1 MLVSCWSV
9 KGGSGTTVVA
19 ASLALML
26 AKSAPDG
33 VLLVDLGGDVPAVL
47 GMSEPSGPGVAE
59 WLDAGSA
66 VPVEGWGRLEVPATS
81 SVHVIPRGVGPL
93 CSRDRIDVLVGLLAN
108 EHRPVVID
116 CGVVGGAAR
125 TDEAEAARACAASA
139 THSLLV
145 VRSCYLAMRRALRSP
160 VHPSGIVLL
169 REVGRSFDGAS
180 VQGILGAPVIA
191 EVEHDPAIGRAV
203 DAGLLAGRL
212 PRGLERALQH
222 AA

>member
-1 MLVSCWSV
+1 MFVSCWSV

-19 ASLALML
+19 VSLALML
-26 AKSAPDG
+26 AKSAPEG

-59 WLDAGSA
+59 WLAAGA
-66 VPVEGWGRLEVPATS
+66 DVPVEGWARLEVAATS
-81 SVHVIPRGVGPL
+81 SVCVVPRGVGPL
-93 CSRDRIDVLVGLLAN
+93 SSPDRVDVLVGLLAN

-116 CGVVGGAAR
+116 CGVVGAAAR
-125 TDEAEAARACAASA
+125 TDAEAFPRVRRVGHALADGGAQ
-139 THSLLV
+139 LLP
-145 VRSCYLAMRRALRSP
+145 RDAPRPALA
-160 VHPSGIVLL
+160 
-169 REVGRSFDGAS
+169 
-180 VQGILGAPVIA
+180 GAPVGRRA
-191 EVEHDPAIGRAV
+191 AARGGSLVRRGERRRHPRGAGDRRDRVRSRIGRAV